1 MDKDNKTYIFTENII
16 FFMKRIFMII
26 AYTFVLGCQSE
37 ASEKE
42 VSSTENP
49 VTTTPVV
56 QEPEELELV
65 WSDEFDGT
73 TLDVDNWTFELGD
86 GCPNLCGWGN
96 NELQVYTDQNHR
108 LEDGMLIVSARKD
121 GEGNF
126 TSTRIITKGKRE
138 FQYGRIEARIKVPT
152 GTGLW
157 PAFWALG
164 NDIDTN
170 SWPDCGEIDIMEYVG
185 RKPGEVFTSVHTRSS
200 FGNTVNTQI
209 TPYPGIEDDFHVYSI
224 EWNDAF
230 IDFFLDENR
239 VYRYA
244 PQFQNQETWPFN
256 KPFFLLINLAIG
268 GNFGGDV
275 SNSLEFP
282 RDYFIDYVR
291 VYQ

>member
-1 MDKDNKTYIFTENII
+1 
-16 FFMKRIFMII
+16 MKRVCITLTIMLVF
-26 AYTFVLGCQSE
+26 GCQSE
-37 ASEKE
+37 TSDKE
-42 VSSTENP
+42 VHTTEDP

-56 QEPEELELV
+56 EEPKELELV

-73 TLDVDNWTFELGD
+73 TLDPDNWTFELGD

-108 LEDGMLIVSARKD
+108 LEDGMLIVSAKKD
-121 GEGNF
+121 AEGNY

-138 FQYGRIEARIKVPT
+138 FQYGRIETRIKVAT

-200 FGNTVNTQI
+200 FGNTINTQI
-209 TPYPGIEDDFHVYSI
+209 TPFPGIEDDFHVYAI

-244 PQFQNQETWPFN
+244 PQIQNQETWPFN
-256 KPFFLLINLAIG
+256 KPFFLLINLAVG
-268 GNFGGDV
+268 GNFGGAV
-275 SNSLEFP
+275 SSSLEFP
-282 RDYFIDYVR
+282 REYFIDYVR

>member
-1 MDKDNKTYIFTENII
+1 
-16 FFMKRIFMII
+16 MKRVCLTLTIML
-26 AYTFVLGCQSE
+26 VLGCQSE
-37 ASEKE
+37 TSDKE
-42 VSSTENP
+42 VNTTEDP

-56 QEPEELELV
+56 EEPKELELV

-73 TLDVDNWTFELGD
+73 TLDPDNWTFELGD

-108 LEDGMLIVSARKD
+108 LEDGMLIVSAKKD
-121 GEGNF
+121 AEGNY

-138 FQYGRIEARIKVPT
+138 FQYGRIETRIKVAT

-200 FGNTVNTQI
+200 FGNTINTQI
-209 TPYPGIEDDFHVYSI
+209 TPFPGIEDDFHVYAI

-244 PQFQNQETWPFN
+244 PQIQNQETWPFN
-256 KPFFLLINLAIG
+256 KPFFLLINLAVG
-268 GNFGGDV
+268 GNFGGAV
-275 SNSLEFP
+275 SSSLEFP
-282 RDYFIDYVR
+282 REYFIDYVR